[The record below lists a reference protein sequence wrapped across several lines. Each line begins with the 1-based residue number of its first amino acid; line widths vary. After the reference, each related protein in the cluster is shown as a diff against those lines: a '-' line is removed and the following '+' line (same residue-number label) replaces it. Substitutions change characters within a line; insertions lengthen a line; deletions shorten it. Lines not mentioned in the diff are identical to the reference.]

1 MELDLHAYTSL
12 VWGLSY
18 CGKVQQAKSFLNEML
33 SKGITPD
40 QVLCIR
46 LLRKYY
52 ELGDIN
58 EAQELHND
66 MLRRGLVD
74 ETMET

>member
-1 MELDLHAYTSL
+1 M
-12 VWGLSY
+12 
-18 CGKVQQAKSFLNEML
+18 LN
-33 SKGITPD
+33 KGITPD
-40 QVLCIR
+40 QILCIR

-52 ELGDIN
+52 ELGDID
-58 EAQELHND
+58 EAQELRND